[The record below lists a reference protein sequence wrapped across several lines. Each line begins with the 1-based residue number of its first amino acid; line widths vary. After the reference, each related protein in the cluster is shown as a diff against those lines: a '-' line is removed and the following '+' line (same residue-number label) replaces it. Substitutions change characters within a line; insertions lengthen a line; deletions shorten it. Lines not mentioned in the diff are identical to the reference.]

1 MKIWEGV
8 PKVSGIYDS
17 GKNVNK
23 AEKTDGVTGKKD
35 VVSISN
41 QAKDF
46 QTAMKALKEIP
57 DIRKD
62 KVEEL
67 ALKIESGT
75 YKVSEEDIA
84 DKILKSI
91 LDRKTQG

>member
-1 MKIWEGV
+1 
-8 PKVSGIYDS
+8 
-17 GKNVNK
+17 
-23 AEKTDGVTGKKD
+23 

-67 ALKIESGT
+67 ARKIESGT

>member
-1 MKIWEGV
+1 
-8 PKVSGIYDS
+8 
-17 GKNVNK
+17 
-23 AEKTDGVTGKKD
+23 VTGKKD

-67 ALKIESGT
+67 ARKIESGT

>member
-1 MKIWEGV
+1 
-8 PKVSGIYDS
+8 
-17 GKNVNK
+17 
-23 AEKTDGVTGKKD
+23 
-35 VVSISN
+35 
-41 QAKDF
+41 
-46 QTAMKALKEIP
+46 MKALKEIP

-67 ALKIESGT
+67 ARKIESGT

>member
-1 MKIWEGV
+1 
-8 PKVSGIYDS
+8 
-17 GKNVNK
+17 
-23 AEKTDGVTGKKD
+23 VTGKKD

-67 ALKIESGT
+67 ARKMSPALT
-75 YKVSEEDIA
+75 
-84 DKILKSI
+84 KSVK
-91 LDRKTQG
+91 KTSQTRF

>member
-1 MKIWEGV
+1 
-8 PKVSGIYDS
+8 
-17 GKNVNK
+17 
-23 AEKTDGVTGKKD
+23 VTGKKD

-67 ALKIESGT
+67 ARKIESALT
-75 YKVSEEDIA
+75 
-84 DKILKSI
+84 KSVK
-91 LDRKTQG
+91 KTSQTRF